1 MLREGPIRTGPAT
14 ADDEGVGTR
23 AAIYARVSTLVGQSP
38 QMQLDVLREYAAR
51 RELEIAAEFVDHGVS
66 GARDHRP
73 ELDRLMAGARQRAF
87 DVVLVYRFDR
97 FARGVRH
104 LVTALD
110 EFQALGVEFVSY
122 SESLDTSTPM
132 GRAMFSIVAA
142 LAELERGILVE
153 RSVEGQRRARARGT
167 HVGRPRREADVA
179 RILRL
184 RDEGQSLRAIAS
196 ATGSSRTVV
205 TRVVRERGAA

>member
-1 MLREGPIRTGPAT
+1 MLFEAVRTEPPA
-14 ADDEGVGTR
+14 ADEEVVGTR
-23 AAIYARVSTLVGQSP
+23 AAIYARVSTLAGQSP
-38 QMQLDVLREYAAR
+38 QMQLDVLREYATR
-51 RELEIAAEFVDHGVS
+51 RELEVVAEFVDHGVS

-73 ELDRLMAGARQRAF
+73 ELDHLMAGARRRAF

-110 EFQALGVEFVSY
+110 EFQALGVEFVSS

-132 GRAMFSIVAA
+132 GRAMFAIVAA
-142 LAELERGILVE
+142 LAALERDIIVE

-167 HVGRPRREADVA
+167 HVGRPRREVDEVRLLSMIDEGKSVREVA
-179 RILRL
+179 RT
-184 RDEGQSLRAIAS
+184 
-196 ATGSSRTVV
+196 TGLSRTVV
-205 TRVVRERGAA
+205 GRVKRERGAA

>member
-1 MLREGPIRTGPAT
+1 MLCEAVRTEPSV
-14 ADDEGVGTR
+14 ADEEVVGTR
-23 AAIYARVSTLVGQSP
+23 AAIYARVSTLAGQSP
-38 QMQLDVLREYAAR
+38 QMQLDVLREYAVR
-51 RELEIAAEFVDHGVS
+51 RELEVAAEFVDHGVS

-122 SESLDTSTPM
+122 SESLDTSTPI
-132 GRAMFSIVAA
+132 GRAMFAIVAA
-142 LAELERGILVE
+142 LAALERDVIVE

-167 HVGRPRREADVA
+167 HVGRPRREVDEVRLLSMIDEGKSVREVA
-179 RILRL
+179 RT
-184 RDEGQSLRAIAS
+184 
-196 ATGSSRTVV
+196 TGLSRTVV
-205 TRVVRERGAA
+205 ERVKRERRAA

>member
-1 MLREGPIRTGPAT
+1 M
-14 ADDEGVGTR
+14 GTR

-51 RELEIAAEFVDHGVS
+51 RGLAVVAEFVDQGVS
-66 GARDHRP
+66 GARDQRP
-73 ELDRLMAGARQRAF
+73 ELDRLMVGARQRAF
-87 DVVLVYRFDR
+87 DLVLVYRFDR

-110 EFQALGVEFVSY
+110 EFQALGIEFVSY

-142 LAELERGILVE
+142 LAELERDIIVE
-153 RSVEGQRRARARGT
+153 RSVEGQRRARARGK
-167 HVGRPRREADVA
+167 HVGRPRRHVDAA
-179 RILRL
+179 RVLRL
-184 RDEGQSLRAIAS
+184 RAEGRSLRAIAR
-196 ATGSSRTVV
+196 ATGASRTVI
-205 TRVVRERGAA
+205 TRVVREREAA